1 MFFVLHVNQ
10 FGSSTGYLQKGVG
23 FLIPSP
29 DFSVAGIFSLTPV
42 SIQLWERVTPLIQHG
57 HRVTGDQG
65 IVCGIIASTW
75 TVIKWLQFHPE
86 LFRWWSQDLEEPGGR
101 FSCCAIEDQQIL
113 YDLCHFLTVMCTGS
127 HKVCRKLDIIWPQV
141 VLSQE
146 Q

>member
-1 MFFVLHVNQ
+1 MFFVIHVNQ
-10 FGSSTGYLQKGVG
+10 FGSSTGYLQKGVR

-29 DFSVAGIFSLTPV
+29 DFSVAGIFGLTPV
-42 SIQLWERVTPLIQHG
+42 SIQLWERATPLIQHG
-57 HRVTGDQG
+57 HRVTGDEG

-113 YDLCHFLTVMCTGS
+113 YDLCHFLTVMCAGS